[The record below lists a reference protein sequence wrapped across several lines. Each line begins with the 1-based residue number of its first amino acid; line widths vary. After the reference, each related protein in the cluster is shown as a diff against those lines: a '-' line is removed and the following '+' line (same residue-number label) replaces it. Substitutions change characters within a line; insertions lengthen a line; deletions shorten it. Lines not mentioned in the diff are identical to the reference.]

1 LKALRES
8 CLEALRCQ
16 KICRGSDPALSE
28 RTSSHASKNYKPI
41 SMADHNAPNDSKR
54 FTLIAFI
61 AFVVVFVFVMIMML
75 WHGSYSQDTTGEI
88 HYNTQVNEP

>member
-1 LKALRES
+1 M
-8 CLEALRCQ
+8 
-16 KICRGSDPALSE
+16 
-28 RTSSHASKNYKPI
+28 AS
-41 SMADHNAPNDSKR
+41 HNAPNDVKR

-75 WHGSYSQDTTGEI
+75 WRGSYSEDSQRKI

>member
-1 LKALRES
+1 
-8 CLEALRCQ
+8 
-16 KICRGSDPALSE
+16 
-28 RTSSHASKNYKPI
+28 
-41 SMADHNAPNDSKR
+41 MADHNAPNDSKR

-75 WHGSYSQDTTGEI
+75 WHGSYSKDTTGEI

>member
-1 LKALRES
+1 M
-8 CLEALRCQ
+8 
-16 KICRGSDPALSE
+16 
-28 RTSSHASKNYKPI
+28 AS
-41 SMADHNAPNDSKR
+41 HNAPNDTKR

-75 WHGSYSQDTTGEI
+75 WHGSYSHDANGEI